1 MRNAGFTLIELI
13 IVICI
18 VALTFGFGLERLL
31 RYQEMGERAAVEQN
45 IAAINSALTM
55 KFAAYVT
62 SGRPE
67 RAMAE
72 AGKNPVEVLARPPQN
87 YLGELYA
94 PDTAT
99 LERQSWYFDRQS
111 RDFVYLP
118 NRRRYVSVR
127 GGGSPDQLRFRIYVS
142 EVKAEPGQ
150 PRELAMPFIAPV
162 VPFDWTIE

>member
-1 MRNAGFTLIELI
+1 MPGRGFTLIELI

-18 VALTFGFGLERLL
+18 VAVTSGVALDRLL

-45 IAAINSALTM
+45 IAAINTALTM

-72 AGKNPVEVLARPPQN
+72 AGKNPVELLARPPQN

-94 PDTAT
+94 PDIAM

-111 RDFVYLP
+111 SDFVYLP
-118 NRRRYVSVR
+118 NRRRYLSVTE
-127 GGGSPDQLRFRIYVS
+127 GAPDRLRFRIYVS
-142 EVKAEPGQ
+142 QPKGEPGE
-150 PRELAMPFIAPV
+150 PRELAMPYIGPVAP
-162 VPFDWTIE
+162 FEWKIE